1 MLDILLPK
9 ADKPIT
15 HQHKI
20 FSVGSCF
27 TEHIAGALKDLKF
40 NVLQNPNGILFD
52 PSSVCSSLVSYIQN
66 KQYNEEDLFQLNEV
80 WQSWQHH
87 SRFSGVNKNEV
98 LASINASQKTAHEF
112 LIDADWLIITLGSS
126 FSYRLIKEEKEEKS
140 LSQNPSLDGGGF
152 AVANCHRAPA
162 QWFQKHM
169 MTVTEIIEALDNAIH
184 QLFYFNKKINIIFT
198 ISPVRH
204 IRDGVI
210 ENNKSKARLIEA
222 VHHLVNKFDR
232 LYYFP
237 AYELV
242 IDVLRDYR
250 FYSEDMVHPNY
261 LATDFV
267 LEKFLQTHM
276 NEDTHILIREIK
288 RILIAR
294 KHKPTHP
301 TTEAHKKFL
310 QTHLEKVILLQQ
322 QYPYVNFAEEKE
334 YFSRHNREE

>member
-1 MLDILLPK
+1 MDFMLDIQLPK
-9 ADKPIT
+9 AATSIT

-20 FSVGSCF
+20 LSVGSCF
-27 TEHIAGALKDLKF
+27 TQHIGAALEDLKF
-40 NVLQNPNGILFD
+40 GVLQNPNGILFD
-52 PSSVCSSLVSYIQN
+52 PSSVCSSLVSYMQQ
-66 KQYNEEDLFQLNEV
+66 KKFNEEDIFQLNEV

-87 SRFSGVNKNEV
+87 SRFSGVDKKEV
-98 LASINASQKTAHEF
+98 LANINQSQETAHWF
-112 LIDADWLIITLGSS
+112 LKDADWLIITLGSS
-126 FSYRLIKEEKEEKS
+126 FSYRLIKTDMEGAA
-140 LSQNPSLDGGGF
+140 LP
-152 AVANCHRAPA
+152 VANCHRAPA
-162 QWFQKHM
+162 QWFQKHL
-169 MTVTEIIEALDNAIH
+169 MTVTEIIEALDNTIH

-204 IRDGVI
+204 IRDGVV
-210 ENNKSKARLIEA
+210 ENNRSKARLIES

-267 LEKFLQTHM
+267 LEKFLETYM
-276 NEDTHILIREIK
+276 NEETNVLIREVK
-288 RILIAR
+288 RISIAR

-310 QTHLEKVILLQQ
+310 QSNLEKLKLLEQH
-322 QYPYVNFAEEKE
+322 YPFINFTEEKN
-334 YFSRHNREE
+334 YFAQQ